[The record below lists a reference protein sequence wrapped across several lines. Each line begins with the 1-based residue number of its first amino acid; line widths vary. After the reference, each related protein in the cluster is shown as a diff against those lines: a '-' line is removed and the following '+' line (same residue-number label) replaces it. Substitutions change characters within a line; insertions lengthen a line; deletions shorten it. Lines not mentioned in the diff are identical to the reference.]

1 MGCSNLEQ
9 IDSYN
14 NFKASNNYKIYKAYK
29 SIKNINDEIE
39 NQGILKK
46 DQIYLLYTQSIQN
59 FINSIEEFSKK
70 EKSDIQR
77 QLKDEVP
84 TKYNFDEIEFI
95 DEENYQNKNEF
106 IIVNKRFLE
115 ILGIDQNDNGKNK
128 SVIIDIDKH
137 KNVSQIEFIN
147 HKKYNFIKLDKSN
160 LCYRFDINNTNI
172 IESINLNSKTLVEPN
187 IINNNNSN
195 NINNNRTIAEVNHIN
210 DNNNNNY
217 INSNNEVRI
226 YGHNNN
232 GY

>member
-1 MGCSNLEQ
+1 MGWSNLEQ

-46 DQIYLLYTQSIQN
+46 DQIYLLYTQSIQK

-70 EKSDIQR
+70 EKSDIQK

-115 ILGIDQNDNGKNK
+115 ILGINQNDNGKK
-128 SVIIDIDKH
+128 
-137 KNVSQIEFIN
+137 
-147 HKKYNFIKLDKSN
+147 
-160 LCYRFDINNTNI
+160 
-172 IESINLNSKTLVEPN
+172 
-187 IINNNNSN
+187 
-195 NINNNRTIAEVNHIN
+195 
-210 DNNNNNY
+210 
-217 INSNNEVRI
+217 
-226 YGHNNN
+226 
-232 GY
+232 